1 MSINNSDISNPKTEF
16 SNNFS
21 IDRSNF
27 IINSCKNNNNYHKKM
42 KVNENPFQ
50 SMEPLMFEK
59 KFNNQFDENKKL
71 VNSLSMVDIK
81 PSFTNSKKNYNFNI
95 NNFKPDPNIE
105 EIPTFSYE
113 NDLNVKSFRYFM
125 NKKNEILEKNYAN
138 YVRYMRKFDHKNK
151 KNQLISPYSLYIQ
164 KLNEVNN
171 YGEQNL
177 PSHRTREIDNLKQA
191 INRYENPND
200 ITNQINY
207 STNLNLN
214 NNSPK
219 NRMNNFNM
227 NTYLEEVT
235 KNREKL
241 KEEEKQKEKDKEK
254 DKGKEFNIQMQ
265 DNNKNR
271 FIKKEPDVNPFNP
284 RINLYKIGNSSL
296 AHNIILRPGDF
307 YGYLKQSY

>member
-1 MSINNSDISNPKTEF
+1 MSINNSDISNPKREF
-16 SNNFS
+16 SNDFS

-42 KVNENPFQ
+42 KVNENPFK

-177 PSHRTREIDNLKQA
+177 PSPRTREIDNLKQA

-265 DNNKNR
+265 DNNKNNINTTKSVKD
-271 FIKKEPDVNPFNP
+271 IKYFPKNNEISNPELF
-284 RINLYKIGNSSL
+284 YKKGN
-296 AHNIILRPGDF
+296 IE
-307 YGYLKQSY
+307 YYK

>member
-42 KVNENPFQ
+42 KVNENPFK

-177 PSHRTREIDNLKQA
+177 PSPRTREIDNLKQA

-265 DNNKNR
+265 DNNKNNINTTKSVKD
-271 FIKKEPDVNPFNP
+271 IKYFPKNNEISNPELF
-284 RINLYKIGNSSL
+284 YKKGNIEYYKYKS
-296 AHNIILRPGDF
+296 F
-307 YGYLKQSY
+307 

>member
-1 MSINNSDISNPKTEF
+1 MSINNSDISNPKREF
-16 SNNFS
+16 SNDFS

-42 KVNENPFQ
+42 KVNENPFK

-177 PSHRTREIDNLKQA
+177 PSPRKREIDNLKQA

-265 DNNKNR
+265 DNNKNNINTTKSVKD
-271 FIKKEPDVNPFNP
+271 IKYFPKNNEISNPELF
-284 RINLYKIGNSSL
+284 YKKGN
-296 AHNIILRPGDF
+296 IE
-307 YGYLKQSY
+307 YYK